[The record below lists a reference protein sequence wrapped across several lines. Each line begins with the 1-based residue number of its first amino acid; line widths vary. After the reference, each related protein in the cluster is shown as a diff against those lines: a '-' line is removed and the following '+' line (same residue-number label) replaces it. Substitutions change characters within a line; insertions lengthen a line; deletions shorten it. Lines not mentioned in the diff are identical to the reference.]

1 MVSSLCAHH
10 VPLSLCQHLA
20 SRGAV
25 WASESPLPD
34 PLLWDWADPTWMPS
48 ADDPDHLAA
57 NAGWWCVLIMFL
69 SIVIQLSAR
78 FKGGKVHILFYLH
91 RRYE

>member
-1 MVSSLCAHH
+1 
-10 VPLSLCQHLA
+10 
-20 SRGAV
+20 
-25 WASESPLPD
+25 
-34 PLLWDWADPTWMPS
+34 MPS